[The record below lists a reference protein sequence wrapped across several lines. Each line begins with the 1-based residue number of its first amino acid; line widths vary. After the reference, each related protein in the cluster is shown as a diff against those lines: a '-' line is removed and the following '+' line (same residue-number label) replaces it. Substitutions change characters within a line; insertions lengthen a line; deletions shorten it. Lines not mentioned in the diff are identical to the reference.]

1 MKLIIISN
9 RAPVSVYKEN
19 GNLMYVESSGGL
31 ASGLRSYIEN
41 IEKTS
46 GRKADTLWVGW
57 PGATVNPDETAR
69 VKKEMRERFGTQ
81 SVFIPEKTME
91 NFYEGFCN
99 KTLWPLFHYFPSLA
113 VYDSEY
119 WKQYVSVN
127 ESFCNAVMEVAEPG
141 DIFWIHDY
149 HLMLLPSMIRERMR
163 SASIGFFLH
172 IPFPSY
178 EVFRLLPNH
187 WRKKILTGLLGSDLI
202 GFHTHDYRTYFLRSV
217 LRVLGIADDAGELFF
232 NNRLVKTDS
241 FPMGIDYWKF
251 RNAALSNNKSG
262 QKSGSPK
269 TILSIDRQDYSKGIL
284 KRLHGYERFLRDYL
298 QWKGKVVMM
307 MIVVPS
313 RIGVESYQDTKSQI
327 DEQVGYI
334 NGIFGNFDWQPINYQ
349 YRSLSFSE
357 LIAAYQNSDVA
368 LVTPLRDGMN
378 LIAKEYIAS
387 RTSGTG
393 ALILSEMAGA
403 AEELSEAVIINPN
416 NMEEISS
423 ALHFSLEM
431 SAAEQKIRMDAMQ
444 KRLEEYDLL
453 KWADDFLTTMENAKA
468 RQHRLSAKMLT
479 AEIRKKMSKEF
490 EEANS
495 ALLFL
500 DYDGTLR
507 EFTGH
512 PYDAVPKR
520 SLLNLIESLSGKP
533 GVQVVIISGRDR
545 KMLDKWFGHL
555 PLSFAAEHGLF
566 IKEKGK
572 QWQQIKPLTGNWKP
586 ALKQIMQQYS
596 RKLPGSFVEEKEFS
610 LVFHYRKSEYHLAQF
625 RVAELVSRLLNITA
639 NMDVNVLH
647 GSKVVELR
655 NSGVDKGVA
664 AMHWLAQ
671 PELKSRFILAVG
683 DDWTD
688 EDLFRVMPPNAY
700 SVKVGTGLSN
710 ALYNVNAPSNVL
722 ALLEELN
729 EAKGVKKNPD
739 SNPANP
745 SYSAH
750 PAC

>member
-9 RAPVSVYKEN
+9 RAPVSLSKKN
-19 GNLMYVESSGGL
+19 GNFMYAESSGGL

-41 IEKTS
+41 AEKST
-46 GRKADTLWVGW
+46 GRKAETLWVGW
-57 PGATVNPDETAR
+57 PGTTVSHVEIPS

-81 SVFIPEKTME
+81 SVFLSDKTME
-91 NFYEGFCN
+91 SFYEGFCN

-119 WKQYVSVN
+119 WNQYVSVN
-127 ESFCNAVMEVAEPG
+127 ESFCNAVMEVAEQG

-163 SASIGFFLH
+163 DASIGFFLH

-178 EVFRLLPNH
+178 EVFRLLPNQ
-187 WRKKILTGLLGSDLI
+187 WRKKIIAGLLGADLI

-217 LRVLGIADDAGELFF
+217 LRILGIADDSGELFF
-232 NNRLVKTDS
+232 KNRLVKTDS
-241 FPMGIDYWKF
+241 FPMGIDYMKF
-251 RNAALSNNKSG
+251 HNAALNNKKSG
-262 QKSGSPK
+262 QKSAAHK
-269 TILSIDRQDYSKGIL
+269 TVLSIDRQDYSKGIL
-284 KRLHGYERFLRDYL
+284 KRLHGYECFLRDYP
-298 QWKGKVVMM
+298 QWNGRVVMR

-334 NGIFGNFDWQPINYQ
+334 NGIFGNFEWQPINYQ

-357 LIAAYQNSDVA
+357 LITAYQSSDVA

-387 RTSGTG
+387 RPDGTG

-431 SAAEQKIRMDAMQ
+431 SVAEQKIRMDAMQ

-453 KWADDFLTTMENAKA
+453 KWADDFLTTLENAKT

-533 GVQVVIISGRDR
+533 DVQVIIISGRDR
-545 KMLDKWFGHL
+545 KTLDKWFGHL
-555 PLSFAAEHGLF
+555 PLNLVAEHGLF
-566 IKEKGK
+566 IKEKGC

-586 ALKQIMQQYS
+586 DLKQIMLHYS

-610 LVFHYRKSEYHLAQF
+610 LVFHYRKSEYNLAQL
-625 RVAELVSRLLNITA
+625 RVAELVSRLMNLTGNR
-639 NMDVNVLH
+639 DVNVLH
-647 GSKVVELR
+647 GNKVVELR

-664 AMHWLAQ
+664 AMHWLSQ
-671 PELKSRFILAVG
+671 VKPESGFILAVG

-688 EDLFRVMPPNAY
+688 EDLFRVMPPYAY
-700 SVKVGTGLSN
+700 SVKVGMGLSN
-710 ALYNVNAPSNVL
+710 ALYNVNDTPMMLS
-722 ALLEELN
+722 LLKQLN
-729 EAKGVKKNPD
+729 EAKGRASVIGL
-739 SNPANP
+739 
-745 SYSAH
+745 
-750 PAC
+750 